1 VSGQRIVAIALG
13 DPAGVGPEI
22 AMKTARDRRVRES
35 CRPILFG
42 DHRAIDA
49 HAAACGI
56 RFPYRVFGS
65 VADVQWSD
73 AEVAVIHVDS
83 LADGVRLGQVD
94 GVHGAAAIAALE
106 AAVTAAMAGEVCA
119 VVGGPIHEVAIRQAG
134 IHFDGH
140 PSFLARRTGVPVD
153 EVFLM
158 LCYGRKRIAHA
169 TLHVSVRAALAMLT
183 REHIAKVIRTCDRA
197 LRQLGCEAPRIGVSG
212 VNPHAGEAGLFG
224 SDEIDVIA
232 PAIAD
237 AKAAGIDVIG
247 PVGADTLLAQDDCDA
262 FIVMLHDQG
271 HVAAKLAAPHTVAA
285 LSIGTPVIFSSVG
298 HGTAMD
304 IAGKGVAHP
313 EAMIQAVFQVA
324 NASAYRTNQH
334 NKGDNQ

>member
-1 VSGQRIVAIALG
+1 MTSERIVAIALG

-22 AMKTARDRRVRES
+22 AMKTALDQRVRES
-35 CRPILFG
+35 CRTVLFG
-42 DHRAIDA
+42 DRRAIDA
-49 HAAACGI
+49 HIAACGL
-56 RFPYRVFGS
+56 RFPYRVYDS
-65 VADVQWSD
+65 VAEVQWSSSG
-73 AEVAVIHVDS
+73 VPLIHVES
-83 LADGVRLGQVD
+83 LPEGVRLGQVE
-94 GVHGAAAIAALE
+94 GAHGAAAIAALN
-106 AAVTAAMAGEVCA
+106 AAVAAALAGEVSA

-140 PSFLARRTGVPVD
+140 PSFLARRTGTPVD

-158 LCYGRKRIAHA
+158 LCYGSKRIVHA
-169 TLHVSVRAALAMLT
+169 TLHVSVREALAMLT
-183 REHIAKVIRTCDRA
+183 RERVAKAIHTCDRA
-197 LRQLGCEAPRIGVSG
+197 LRKLGCDAPRIGVSG

-224 SDEIDVIA
+224 TDEIEVIA

-237 AKAAGIDVIG
+237 ARAAGIDVIG

-304 IAGKGVAHP
+304 IAGKNMAHP

-324 NASAYRTNQH
+324 NASAHRINQQ
-334 NKGDNQ
+334 NKGDKR